1 MGKVTIADVA
11 ARTGFS
17 KTTISRFLNG
27 KYEFMSEETRKRIS
41 EVIKDIEYKP
51 NRMARSLRL
60 QQSHM
65 IGVIVSDI
73 SNPFSAILY
82 TGISEY
88 CEQHGFTVL
97 LADAGDDPDKEKR
110 YIQSMIAQ
118 GVDGLV
124 INATGA
130 NVSYLNEVNRTMV
143 PIVLADRPVEGCEC
157 DIVSVDTK
165 QVTKDSLDLL
175 LSKGYE
181 RILFA
186 TRQIGTNG
194 IRRER
199 FDEFS
204 TQYEAL
210 TNRQAMTLEYTKAD
224 KESLKTAILSAL
236 AAARDAG
243 EKLALF
249 AGNGVVLSDM
259 AYLLRRNKLR
269 SPDDVGLFSYDN
281 WPWMDSI
288 GPGISV
294 IELPSHQIGSE
305 CARLLL
311 LRVSASL
318 KASED
323 LVTSE
328 ASGSTSMAK
337 QHIILS
343 GKIVERDAL

>member
-88 CEQHGFTVL
+88 CEQQGFTVL
-97 LADAGDDPDKEKR
+97 LADAGDNPEKEKR

-118 GVDGLV
+118 GVDGIV

-130 NVSYLNEVNRTMV
+130 NVEYLNEVNRTMV
-143 PIVLADRPVEGCEC
+143 PIVLADRPVTGCEC
-157 DIVSVDTK
+157 DLVSSDTK
-165 QVTKDSLDLL
+165 QVTRDSLALL
-175 LSKGYE
+175 LGKGYK

-186 TRQIGTNG
+186 TRHIGTNG

-199 FDEFS
+199 FDEFCE
-204 TQYEAL
+204 QYEAQ
-210 TNRQAMTLEYTKAD
+210 TGRTATTLAYSKTD
-224 KESLKTAILSAL
+224 KSVLETAILSEL
-236 AAARDAG
+236 AAAREAG
-243 EKLALF
+243 ERLALF

-269 SPDDVGLFSYDN
+269 SPDDIGLFSYDN

-294 IELPSHQIGSE
+294 VELPSQQIGQE

-311 LRVSASL
+311 TRIGESL
-318 KASED
+318 KDSDSPTLAP
-323 LVTSE
+323 
-328 ASGSTSMAK
+328 
-337 QHIILS
+337 QQIILPC
-343 GKIVERDAL
+343 KIVERDSL